1 MVPRLLALLLLVLPA
16 VADDRAAW
24 SEARDSLQDAYF
36 DKLEAEQRD
45 RWFTALGGWDHPEVL
60 PAFTEIASRYGA
72 YLGQIETQVADR
84 QTKLE
89 AYKSRRALTEE
100 EIGVRSHHTKALERL
115 EAEWKRA
122 RASEEILVKDLA
134 GYRDPKTVQAAL
146 TTFERHPSSYV
157 RQMLARACAQ
167 WHGVLHDE
175 KASAK
180 ALASLKKL
188 QKDADPD
195 VRVAVARALAAFRR
209 AEAFQLL
216 EACAKDG
223 DWRVRAAVVQG
234 IARTRTPEVV
244 SLLIEM
250 MGKETGRLKDDIN
263 NALKGLT
270 GEDMGF
276 ADTWAKWWQ
285 ARGKD
290 LPREPAK
297 GGASGDASLKATDTA
312 RFYGIPTQS
321 ERICFIIDISGSMNH
336 EVEQLKPQA
345 AGPITGRKEKES
357 EMPVEGKTRMEV
369 AKNELKRSV
378 GNLPPDKSFT
388 VIFFNQAVR
397 TWRPQMEKATPTV
410 KEELRK
416 DVDAVAASG
425 TTYTL
430 GALREAFLIA
440 GGVPEAGAESKPT
453 TGAKTGLSIDTIFL
467 LSDGGPTDNK
477 MDDAQP
483 MDPEIILEAVR
494 QWNRDAGIIIHTI
507 AVDTEPVGTHF
518 LKQLAAQNGGQFVER
533 RK

>member
-1 MVPRLLALLLLVLPA
+1 MVPRLLALLLVVLPA
-16 VADDRAAW
+16 AADGRAAW
-24 SEARDSLQDAYF
+24 VEARDALQDAYF

-45 RWFTALGGWDHPEVL
+45 TWFTALGGWDHLEVL
-60 PAFTEIASRYGA
+60 PSLGEIASRFGA
-72 YLGQIETQVADR
+72 YLGQLETQIADK
-84 QTKLE
+84 QGKLDG
-89 AYKSRRALTEE
+89 YKRRRALTEE
-100 EIGVRSHHTKALERL
+100 EIGLRNHYTKALEKL
-115 EAEWKRA
+115 EAQWRQA

-134 GYRDPKTVQAAL
+134 GYRDPKTIQAAFTML
-146 TTFERHPSSYV
+146 ERHPSSCV
-157 RQMLARACAQ
+157 RQLLARACAQ
-167 WHGVLHDE
+167 WHAVLHDE
-175 KASAK
+175 KASTK
-180 ALASLKKL
+180 ALATLKKL
-188 QKDADPD
+188 QKDAEPD

-209 AEAFQLL
+209 AEAIELL
-216 EACAKDG
+216 LASSKDE
-223 DWRVRAAVVQG
+223 DWRVRAAVVQTLAQVRSSEG
-234 IARTRTPEVV
+234 V
-244 SLLIEM
+244 SILIEM

-263 NALKGLT
+263 TALKALT
-270 GEDMGF
+270 GEDLGF

-285 ARGKD
+285 SQGKQ

-297 GGASGDASLKATDTA
+297 GEASGDPSLKATDTA

-321 ERICFIIDISGSMNH
+321 ERICFIIDVSGSMNA
-336 EVEQLKPQA
+336 EVEQYKPKA
-345 AGPITGRKEKES
+345 PVTGKREKEP

-378 GNLPPDKSFT
+378 SNLPPDKSFT

-397 TWRPQMEKATPTV
+397 AWRPEMEKATPTV

-430 GALREAFLIA
+430 GALREAFLLA
-440 GGVPEAGAESKPT
+440 GVPEVGADAKPK
-453 TGAKTGLSIDTIFL
+453 TGAKAGLNIDTIFL
-467 LSDGGPTDNK
+467 LSDGGPTDNR

-494 QWNRDAGIIIHTI
+494 QWNRDAGIVIHTI
-507 AVDTEPVGTHF
+507 AVDTEAVGTYF

>member
-1 MVPRLLALLLLVLPA
+1 MLRRLLALLLLALPA
-16 VADDRAAW
+16 AADGRKAW
-24 SEARDSLQDAYF
+24 VEARDALTEAYF
-36 DKLEAEQRD
+36 DKVEAEQRD
-45 RWFTALGGWDHPEVL
+45 AWFTALGGWDHPEVI
-60 PAFTEIASRYGA
+60 PFFADIASRYGA

-89 AYKSRRALTEE
+89 HYKSRRALTEE
-100 EIGVRSHHTKALERL
+100 EIGLRNHHTKALEKL

-134 GYRDPKTVQAAL
+134 GYSEPRTVQAAL
-146 TTFERHPSSYV
+146 TILERHPASYV
-157 RQMLARACAQ
+157 RQVFARACAQ
-167 WHGVLHDE
+167 WHLVLYDE
-175 KASAK
+175 KTSVK

-188 QKDADPD
+188 QKDEDPT
-195 VRVAVARALAAFRR
+195 VRVAVARALGAFRR
-209 AEAFQLL
+209 ADAFQLL
-216 EACAKDG
+216 QACAKDE

-234 IARTRTPEVV
+234 IAHTRSPEAV

-263 NALKGLT
+263 GALKGLT
-270 GEDMGF
+270 GEDLGF
-276 ADTWAKWWQ
+276 ADTWAKWWAAQ
-285 ARGKD
+285 GKQ

-297 GGASGDASLKATDTA
+297 GGAPGDTSLKATDTA

-321 ERICFIIDISGSMNH
+321 EKICFIIDISGSMLA
-336 EVEQLKPQA
+336 EVEQLKPQG
-345 AGPITGRKEKES
+345 AGPITGRKEKEV
-357 EMPVEGKTRMEV
+357 ELPVEGKTRMEV

-378 GNLPPDKSFT
+378 SNLAPDKLFT
-388 VIFFNQAVR
+388 VVFFNHAVR

-416 DVDAVAASG
+416 DVDMIAASG

-440 GGVPEAGAESKPT
+440 GVPEAGAEAKPT
-453 TGAKTGLSIDTIFL
+453 TGTKGLKIDTIFL
-467 LSDGGPTDNK
+467 MSDGGPTDNK

-494 QWNRDAGIIIHTI
+494 QWNRDAGIVIHTI
-507 AVDTEPVGTHF
+507 AVDTEAVGTYF